1 MGSCLSTQP
10 GDAPAWPQWWR
21 KRHRCGAREGEAP
34 GGVFFSSS
42 VGAGGG
48 GGKLPGEGE
57 MMTEEELARVA
68 GRTCANGA
76 SAAACLHTQQGRKGT
91 NQDAMLVWEVS
102 YQQPL
107 FSVPFLPVD
116 SESRSASG
124 GARSTGAKRRLSKS
138 TARVYSWKSSL
149 SLL

>member
-10 GDAPAWPQWWR
+10 GDAPAWPHWWR
-21 KRHRCGAREGEAP
+21 KRHSYGGEREGAAAA

-42 VGAGGG
+42 VGGR
-48 GGKLPGEGE
+48 KLPGEGD

-91 NQDAMLVWEVS
+91 NQDAMVVWEVS
-102 YQQPL
+102 CRHTAV
-107 FSVPFLPVD
+107 FSFVPVD
-116 SESRSASG
+116 LESLIGG
-124 GARSTGAKRRLSKS
+124 GARSTGD
-138 TARVYSWKSSL
+138 SL
-149 SLL
+149 FKPRPF